1 MSYIDIIHIA
11 MNKSIT
17 TFLTAALIAGAVTV
31 FADKLP
37 KRESVHIPS
46 GRSITMQAR
55 INKLGHAYGTV
66 TIKFKLNRSGDV
78 TWAEAD
84 HVHTTVMDKAFVHKV
99 EDAVRDMKFNKARRA
114 PMTQEG
120 SISYSFR

>member
-1 MSYIDIIHIA
+1 MSYNDIIHNT
-11 MNKSIT
+11 MKKSIT
-17 TFLTAALIAGAVTV
+17 TFLTSLLIAGAVTA

-66 TIKFKLNRSGDV
+66 TVNFKLNRSGEI

-84 HVHTTVMDKAFVHKV
+84 RTHTTVMDKAFVHKV
-99 EDAVRDMKFNKARRA
+99 EDAVKRH
-114 PMTQEG
+114 EV
-120 SISYSFR
+120 

>member
-1 MSYIDIIHIA
+1 MKI
-11 MNKSIT
+11 SIT
-17 TFLTAALIAGAVTV
+17 PFLTVLLVAGSLTV

-37 KRESVHIPS
+37 KRETVHIPR

-66 TIKFKLNRSGDV
+66 TVDFKMNRKGDV
-78 TWAEAD
+78 TWAEANAL
-84 HVHTTVMDKAFVHKV
+84 HTTVMDKGFVRKV
-99 EDAVRDMKFNKARRA
+99 VDAVRAMKFNKSKYA
-114 PMTQEG
+114 PMSQNG

>member
-1 MSYIDIIHIA
+1 MSYIGIIHIA
-11 MNKSIT
+11 MKKTIT
-17 TFLTAALIAGAVTV
+17 TFFTALLIAGSITA

-37 KRESVHIPS
+37 KRESVHIPR

-66 TIKFKLNRSGDV
+66 TVDFKMDRKGDI

-84 HVHTTVMDKAFVHKV
+84 RMHTTVMDKDFVHKV
-99 EDAVRDMKFNKARRA
+99 VDAVKDMKFNKSKHS
-114 PMTQEG
+114 PMTQDG